1 MSGVNIKNTASNTVQ
16 VVTESSSAGSITTEE
31 AQEIKAGSKIYFT
44 GSTQTVSI
52 VNSFTIN
59 SHPSSNKTIY
69 LNLDNFIT
77 PGISGD

>member
-1 MSGVNIKNTASNTVQ
+1 VGT
-16 VVTESSSAGSITTEE
+16 
-31 AQEIKAGSKIYFT
+31 KIYFK

-52 VNSFTIN
+52 VNKFKIN
-59 SHPSSNKTIY
+59 SHPSSNKEIF